1 MKLSMRCIR
10 FQTIH
15 HALIGLGK
23 KYSDFDVVSTV
34 LHSLTNEWEG
44 KVLAIEEANDL
55 STMKPDELIGSLMC
69 YEANLQARK
78 EQKEEKKNVAF
89 HDEKDEDV
97 SDSEDEDLAFIAKG
111 FKKFLKQR
119 KASRYNKK

>member
-1 MKLSMRCIR
+1 MKPNETINDMYSR

-15 HALIGLGK
+15 HALIGLGQ

-55 STMKPDELIGSLMC
+55 SVMKPDELIGNLMS

-89 HDEKDEDV
+89 HVEKDENE

-111 FKKFLKQR
+111 FKKF
-119 KASRYNKK
+119 